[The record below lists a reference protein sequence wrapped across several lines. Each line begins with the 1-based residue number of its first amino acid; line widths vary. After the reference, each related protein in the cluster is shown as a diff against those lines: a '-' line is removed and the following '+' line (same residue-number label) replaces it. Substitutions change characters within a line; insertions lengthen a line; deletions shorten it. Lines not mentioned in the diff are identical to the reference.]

1 MTDNRSVVFD
11 TYSKMAAKYD
21 DEGNVNSCWWQHTDK
36 NVRAIHLKP
45 TYGVVADL
53 GCGTGAQLFQLVRTV
68 PATVKFVGVE
78 PADAMRQR
86 AVDLNKDLPNV
97 TIKAGAFERIPLDNA
112 SVDYMY
118 SINAFHWCADPA
130 KGVAEVKRVMRP
142 GGEMDH
148 YFIGRDIG
156 REFIRATT
164 PIFMKY
170 MGPKR
175 LLEAARMRTQFTK
188 DEAYKFWSE
197 RLGKAKVEV
206 DEVYDVYH
214 DTVEGHL
221 GWWVRI
227 EPQLL
232 AIPGGKKEACERE
245 IKAALAA
252 LDRGKGVPYTM
263 HQIHVRAKLG

>member
-1 MTDNRSVVFD
+1 MSDSRSVVFD
-11 TYSKMAAKYD
+11 TYSRMAAKYD

-45 TYGVVADL
+45 GYGLVADI

-68 PATVKFVGVE
+68 PASVRFVGVE
-78 PADAMRQR
+78 PADNMRQR
-86 AVDLNKDLPNV
+86 AVELNKDLPNV
-97 TIKAGAFERIPLDNA
+97 RILAGAWERIPLD
-112 SVDYMY
+112 SGTVDYLY
-118 SINAFHWCADPA
+118 SINSFHWASDPA
-130 KGVAEVKRVMRP
+130 QAVAEARRVMRP

-175 LLEAARMRTQFTK
+175 LLEAARLRTQFTK
-188 DEAYKFWSE
+188 DEAAEFWGA
-197 RLGKAKVEV
+197 RLGRENVTV
-206 DEVYDVYH
+206 DEVYETYY

-232 AIPGGKKEACERE
+232 ALAGEKKDACERD
-245 IKAALAA
+245 IKTALAA
-252 LDRGKGVPYTM
+252 LDQGKGVPYTM
-263 HQIHVRAKLG
+263 HQIHVRARI

>member
-1 MTDNRSVVFD
+1 MTDSRSVVFD
-11 TYSKMAAKYD
+11 TYSRMAAKYD

-36 NVRAIHLKP
+36 NVRSIHLKS
-45 TYGVVADL
+45 TYGLVADI

-68 PATVKFVGVE
+68 PASVQFVGVE

-86 AVDLNKDLPNV
+86 AVELNKDLPNV
-97 TIKAGAFERIPLDNA
+97 RIVAGAFERIPLDDA

-118 SINAFHWCADPA
+118 SINAFHWAADPA
-130 KGVAEVKRVMRP
+130 RAVSEVRRVMRP
-142 GGEMDH
+142 GGSMDH

-175 LLEAARMRTQFTK
+175 LLEAARLRTQFTK
-188 DEAYKFWSE
+188 DEAFAFWGE
-197 RLGKAKVEV
+197 RLGRSNVAV
-206 DEVYDVYH
+206 DEVYETYY
-214 DTVEGHL
+214 DTVAGHL

-232 AIPGGKKEACERE
+232 ALEGDKKAACEAE
-245 IKAALAA
+245 IKRALGA
-252 LDRGKGVPYTM
+252 LDEGRGVPYTM
-263 HQIHVRAKLG
+263 HQIHVRARIA